1 MDGRGSPDIVIDVD
15 EDGVPAGID
24 IDSFASEIVDPTS
37 LEAQHPILRLARVRR
52 HEKRSG

>member
-1 MDGRGSPDIVIDVD
+1 VDGRGSPDIVIDVD

-37 LEAQHPILRLARVRR
+37 LEAQHPILGLARVRR
-52 HEKRSG
+52 HEKRGG